1 MEAHDYGS
9 CFILL
14 LRICYS
20 HQKNKDPRHML
31 FRKPSGKGHLIY
43 YPKARTYIN
52 NVMQYISRNEQ
63 KHNMLARLRWKVLS
77 KAKVGRKGV

>member
-1 MEAHDYGS
+1 
-9 CFILL
+9 
-14 LRICYS
+14 
-20 HQKNKDPRHML
+20 ML

-77 KAKVGRKGV
+77 KAKVRKGV

>member
-1 MEAHDYGS
+1 
-9 CFILL
+9 
-14 LRICYS
+14 
-20 HQKNKDPRHML
+20 ML

-77 KAKVGRKGV
+77 KAKVREKSGLNWGLHHFLLSWI